1 MLTPLRLSGNIFS
14 SGRWLKMWNFWR
26 CGTVNSFWS
35 QIDFCS
41 SQLYLSDQTSIQ
53 IHLKSV
59 LPLCGRYCS
68 NYWHFNY
75 NLHWIYAIFC
85 RIIYRVNRYYTE
97 IERRNTG
104 QKNRNQR
111 KINRFSP
118 YMSATDIDC
127 FQMDEMNTTENM
139 TPKKHYVATK
149 RQLAHKT
156 NEHFDCAK
164 NLGRFRFNSS
174 LSSGSSYCIINSIR
188 MALLCEANTTE
199 CRSELEREGYR
210 LEREREG
217 GAGGERG
224 DAYPMAMT

>member
-14 SGRWLKMWNFWR
+14 SERWLKMWNFWR

-127 FQMDEMNTTENM
+127 FKTWHQKNTTLQQNDNWH
-139 TPKKHYVATK
+139 T
-149 RQLAHKT
+149 RQMSISIVQRIWDVFGSIVHWVQVRHIASSIAFEWHC
-156 NEHFDCAK
+156 CAK
-164 NLGRFRFNSS
+164 QTPPNAAVNW
-174 LSSGSSYCIINSIR
+174 
-188 MALLCEANTTE
+188 
-199 CRSELEREGYR
+199 SEK
-210 LEREREG
+210 
-217 GAGGERG
+217 
-224 DAYPMAMT
+224 DTD